1 MYEFYLTCPRGL
13 EDVLQKEVNS
23 YIKQSTTID
32 HGGVYFKGTLED
44 MYRVNYKTR
53 VGMNLHMKLFDG
65 YISNY
70 NDLYKT
76 IYRFEWDKIIQ
87 PNNTFAIRT
96 KINSTI
102 IQKQNFCTMR
112 IKDGIVD
119 KIRKKTDKRPS
130 IDKRNPDFYVFVYIK
145 NKKMKVFLNSSGWPL
160 FMRGYRT
167 KIHKAALNESLA
179 SGILMLTDW
188 NKKDSLYDP
197 MCGSGTFL
205 IEGAMLAFNIPPR
218 ILREYYAFKK
228 WKDFDEALWNKV
240 VKEEN
245 DKINYSDVKLY
256 GSDFLS
262 NNIKIA
268 NDSISKL
275 KLDQYIDFKIS
286 DFKKIVPSENKGV
299 IVTNPPYGYR
309 IGDTEKL
316 QILYK
321 NLGDH
326 LKTNFQGFSGY
337 IFTGN
342 LELLKHVGLRTK
354 KKIILKNGMIDS
366 RLAYYPLKSGKF

>member
-13 EDVLQKEVNS
+13 EDVLQKEAHS
-23 YIKQSTTID
+23 YLKQSTTID
-32 HGGVYFKGTLED
+32 RGGVYFKGTLED

-70 NDLYKT
+70 NDIYKT
-76 IYRFEWDKIIQ
+76 IYRFGWDDIIHSSS
-87 PNNTFAIRT
+87 TFAVRT
-96 KINSTI
+96 KINLTI

-119 KIRKKTDKRPS
+119 KIRKKTNNRPS
-130 IDKRNPDFYVFVYIK
+130 IDKRNPDFYIFVYIK

-188 NKKDSLYDP
+188 NKQDPLYDP

-218 ILREYYAFKK
+218 ILRDYYAFKK

-240 VKEEN
+240 IKEEN
-245 DKINYSDVKLY
+245 DKINYSNVKLY

-268 NDSISKL
+268 NDSINKL
-275 KLDQYIDFKIS
+275 KLDQYIDFKFS
-286 DFKKIVPSENKGV
+286 DFKKIVPSETKG
-299 IVTNPPYGYR
+299 IMVTNPPYGYR

>member
-13 EDVLQKEVNS
+13 EDVLQKEAHS
-23 YIKQSTTID
+23 YLKQSTTID
-32 HGGVYFKGTLED
+32 RGGIYFKGNLED

-70 NDLYKT
+70 NDIYKT
-76 IYRFEWDKIIQ
+76 IYRFSWDKLIET
-87 PNNTFAIRT
+87 NNTFAIRT
-96 KINSTI
+96 KLNSTI

-119 KIRKKTDKRPS
+119 KIREKTNNRPS
-130 IDKRNPDFYVFVYIK
+130 IDKRNPDFYIFVYIK

-188 NKKDSLYDP
+188 NKQDPLYDP

-240 VKEEN
+240 IEQEN
-245 DKINYSDVKLY
+245 DKIKYSDVKLY

-268 NDSISKL
+268 NDSINKL

-286 DFKKIVPSENKGV
+286 DFKKIVPSENNG
-299 IVTNPPYGYR
+299 IMVTNPPYGYR

-342 LELLKHVGLRTK
+342 LDLLKYVGLRTK

>member
-1 MYEFYLTCPRGL
+1 MYKFYLTCPRGL
-13 EDVLQKEVNS
+13 EDVLQKEINS
-23 YIKQSTTID
+23 YTTQSTHID
-32 HGGVYFKGTLED
+32 HGGIHFKGTLED
-44 MYRVNYKTR
+44 MYRINYKTR
-53 VGMNLHMKLFDG
+53 VGMNLHMELFDG
-65 YISNY
+65 TISNY
-70 NDLYKT
+70 NDIYKT
-76 IYRFEWDKIIQ
+76 IYRFKWDEII
-87 PNNTFAIRT
+87 NTNSTFAVRT

-119 KIRKKTDKRPS
+119 KIRKKTNKRPS

-188 NKKDSLYDP
+188 NKKEPLYDF

-228 WKDFDEALWNKV
+228 WGNFDESLWNKV
-240 VKEEN
+240 IKEEN
-245 DKINYSDVKLY
+245 NKINYSDVKIY

-268 NDSISKL
+268 NDSIKKL
-275 KLDQYIDFKIS
+275 KLNKYINFKTS
-286 DFKKIVPSENKGV
+286 DFKKIIPCENKGIV
-299 IVTNPPYGYR
+299 VTNPPYGYR
-309 IGDTEKL
+309 IGDTERL

>member
-188 NKKDSLYDP
+188 NKKDPLYDP

-268 NDSISKL
+268 NDSINKL

>member
-119 KIRKKTDKRPS
+119 KIRKKTDERPS

-188 NKKDSLYDP
+188 NKQDPLYDP

-240 VKEEN
+240 IKEEN
-245 DKINYSDVKLY
+245 DKIKYSDVKLY

-268 NDSISKL
+268 NDSINKL

-299 IVTNPPYGYR
+299 MVTNPPYGYR

>member
-1 MYEFYLTCPRGL
+1 
-13 EDVLQKEVNS
+13 
-23 YIKQSTTID
+23 
-32 HGGVYFKGTLED
+32 

-70 NDLYKT
+70 NNLYKT

-119 KIRKKTDKRPS
+119 KIREKTNNRPS
-130 IDKRNPDFYVFVYIK
+130 IDKRNPDFYIFVYIK

-188 NKKDSLYDP
+188 NKKDALYDP

-228 WKDFDEALWNKV
+228 WKDFDKTLWNKV

-245 DKINYSDVKLY
+245 DKIKYSDVKLY

-268 NDSISKL
+268 NDSINKL

-286 DFKKIVPSENKGV
+286 DFKKIVPSENNG
-299 IVTNPPYGYR
+299 IMVTNPPYGYR

-342 LELLKHVGLRTK
+342 LDLLKYVGLRTK

>member
-13 EDVLQKEVNS
+13 EDVLQKEAHS
-23 YIKQSTTID
+23 YLKQSTTID
-32 HGGVYFKGTLED
+32 YGGVHFKGTLED

-70 NDLYKT
+70 NDIYKT

-87 PNNTFAIRT
+87 PNNTFAVRT

-188 NKKDSLYDP
+188 NKKDPLYDP

-268 NDSISKL
+268 NDSINKL

-286 DFKKIVPSENKGV
+286 DFQKIVPSESKG
-299 IVTNPPYGYR
+299 IMVTNPPYGYR

-342 LELLKHVGLRTK
+342 LELLKYVGLRTK

>member
-1 MYEFYLTCPRGL
+1 
-13 EDVLQKEVNS
+13 
-23 YIKQSTTID
+23 
-32 HGGVYFKGTLED
+32 

-70 NDLYKT
+70 NDIYKT
-76 IYRFEWDKIIQ
+76 IYRFEWDKIIHSSS
-87 PNNTFAIRT
+87 TFAVRT

-145 NKKMKVFLNSSGWPL
+145 NKKMKVFLNSSGWPV

-188 NKKDSLYDP
+188 NKKDPLYDP

-228 WKDFDEALWNKV
+228 FWKVIEKSV
-240 VKEEN
+240 EEN
-245 DKINYSDVKLY
+245 
-256 GSDFLS
+256 
-262 NNIKIA
+262 
-268 NDSISKL
+268 SK
-275 KLDQYIDFKIS
+275 
-286 DFKKIVPSENKGV
+286 N
-299 IVTNPPYGYR
+299 
-309 IGDTEKL
+309 
-316 QILYK
+316 
-321 NLGDH
+321 
-326 LKTNFQGFSGY
+326 
-337 IFTGN
+337 
-342 LELLKHVGLRTK
+342 
-354 KKIILKNGMIDS
+354 
-366 RLAYYPLKSGKF
+366 

>member
-13 EDVLQKEVNS
+13 EDVLQKEAHS
-23 YIKQSTTID
+23 YLKQSTTID

-70 NDLYKT
+70 NDIYKT
-76 IYRFEWDKIIQ
+76 IYRFGWDELIEA
-87 PNNTFAIRT
+87 NNTFAIRT

-119 KIRKKTDKRPS
+119 KIRKKTNNRPS
-130 IDKRNPDFYVFVYIK
+130 IDKRNPDFYIFVYIK

-188 NKKDSLYDP
+188 NKQDPLYDP

-228 WKDFDEALWNKV
+228 WKDFDQVLWNKV
-240 VKEEN
+240 IKEEN
-245 DKINYSDVKLY
+245 DKIKYSDVKLY

-268 NDSISKL
+268 NDSINKL

-286 DFKKIVPSENKGV
+286 DFKKIVPSENKG
-299 IVTNPPYGYR
+299 IMVTNPPYGYR

>member
-1 MYEFYLTCPRGL
+1 MHEFYLTCPRGL
-13 EDVLQKEVNS
+13 ENVLQKEAHS
-23 YIKQSTTID
+23 YLKQSTTID

-70 NDLYKT
+70 NNLYKT

-119 KIRKKTDKRPS
+119 KIRKKTNNRPS
-130 IDKRNPDFYVFVYIK
+130 IDKRNPDFYIFVYIK

-188 NKKDSLYDP
+188 NKKDALYDP

-228 WKDFDEALWNKV
+228 WKDFDKTLWNKV

-245 DKINYSDVKLY
+245 DKIKYSDVKLY

-268 NDSISKL
+268 NDSINKL

-286 DFKKIVPSENKGV
+286 DFKKIVPSENNG
-299 IVTNPPYGYR
+299 IMVTNPPYGYR

-342 LELLKHVGLRTK
+342 LDLLKYVGLRTK

>member
-13 EDVLQKEVNS
+13 EDVLQKEAYS
-23 YIKQSTTID
+23 YLKQSTTID

-70 NDLYKT
+70 NDIYKT
-76 IYRFEWDKIIQ
+76 IYHFEWSKIIQ

-119 KIRKKTDKRPS
+119 KIRKKTNNRPS
-130 IDKRNPDFYVFVYIK
+130 IDKRNPDFYIFVYIK

-188 NKKDSLYDP
+188 NKKDALYDP

-245 DKINYSDVKLY
+245 DKIKYSDVKLY

-286 DFKKIVPSENKGV
+286 DFKKIVPTENKG
-299 IVTNPPYGYR
+299 IMVTNPPYGYR

-342 LELLKHVGLRTK
+342 LDLLKHVGLRTK

>member
-1 MYEFYLTCPRGL
+1 MYKFYLTCPRGL
-13 EDVLQKEVNS
+13 EDVLQKEINS
-23 YIKQSTTID
+23 YITQSTHID
-32 HGGVYFKGTLED
+32 HGGIHFKGTLEE
-44 MYRVNYKTR
+44 MYRINYKTR
-53 VGMNLHMKLFDG
+53 VGMNLHMELFDG
-65 YISNY
+65 TISNY
-70 NDLYKT
+70 NDIYKT
-76 IYRFEWDKIIQ
+76 IYRFKWDEII
-87 PNNTFAIRT
+87 NTNSTFAVRT
-96 KINSTI
+96 KINSII

-119 KIRKKTDKRPS
+119 KIRKKTNKRPS

-188 NKKDSLYDP
+188 NKKEPLYDF

-205 IEGAMLAFNIPPR
+205 IEGAMLAFNVPPR

-228 WKDFDEALWNKV
+228 WKNFDESLWNKV
-240 VKEEN
+240 IKEEN
-245 DKINYSDVKLY
+245 NKINYSDVKIY

-268 NDSISKL
+268 NDSIKKL
-275 KLDQYIDFKIS
+275 KLNKYINFKIS
-286 DFKKIVPSENKGV
+286 DFKKIIPCENKG
-299 IVTNPPYGYR
+299 IMVTNPPYGYR
-309 IGDTEKL
+309 IGDTERL

>member
-13 EDVLQKEVNS
+13 EDVLQKEAYS
-23 YIKQSTTID
+23 YLKQSTTID

-70 NDLYKT
+70 NDIYKT
-76 IYRFEWDKIIQ
+76 IYRFEWSKIIQ

-96 KINSTI
+96 KLNSTI

-119 KIRKKTDKRPS
+119 KIRKKTNNRPS
-130 IDKRNPDFYVFVYIK
+130 IDKRNPDFYIFVYIK

-188 NKKDSLYDP
+188 NKKDALYDP

-228 WKDFDEALWNKV
+228 WKDFDGNLWNKV

-245 DKINYSDVKLY
+245 DKIKYSDVKLY

-268 NDSISKL
+268 NDSINKL

-286 DFKKIVPSENKGV
+286 DFKKIVPSENNG
-299 IVTNPPYGYR
+299 IMVTNPPYGYR

-342 LELLKHVGLRTK
+342 LDLLKHVGLRTK

>member
-1 MYEFYLTCPRGL
+1 MYKFYLTCPRGL
-13 EDVLQKEVNS
+13 EDVLQKEINS
-23 YIKQSTTID
+23 YITQSTHID
-32 HGGVYFKGTLED
+32 HGGIHFKGTLED
-44 MYRVNYKTR
+44 MYRINYKTR
-53 VGMNLHMKLFDG
+53 VGMNLHMELFDG
-65 YISNY
+65 TISNY
-70 NDLYKT
+70 NDIYKT
-76 IYRFEWDKIIQ
+76 IYRFKWDEII
-87 PNNTFAIRT
+87 NTNSTFAVRT

-119 KIRKKTDKRPS
+119 KIRKKTNKRPS

-188 NKKDSLYDP
+188 NKKEPLYDF

-228 WKDFDEALWNKV
+228 WENFDESLWNKV
-240 VKEEN
+240 IKEEN
-245 DKINYSDVKLY
+245 NKINYSDVKIY

-268 NDSISKL
+268 NDSIKKL
-275 KLDQYIDFKIS
+275 NLNKYINFKIR
-286 DFKKIVPSENKGV
+286 DFKKIIPCENKGIV
-299 IVTNPPYGYR
+299 VTNPPYGYR
-309 IGDTEKL
+309 IGDTERL

>member
-13 EDVLQKEVNS
+13 EGVLQKEVGS
-23 YIKQSTTID
+23 YIKQSITID
-32 HGGVYFKGTLED
+32 YGGIYFKGSKED

-53 VGMNLHMKLFDG
+53 VGMNLHMKLFDA

-70 NDLYKT
+70 NDIYKT
-76 IYRFEWDKIIQ
+76 IYHFGWDKIID
-87 PNNTFAIRT
+87 PSSTFAVRT
-96 KINSTI
+96 KLNSTI

-119 KIRKKTDKRPS
+119 RIRKEKDKRPS
-130 IDKRNPDFYVFVYIK
+130 IDKRNPDFYIFIYIK

-188 NKKDSLYDP
+188 DMKASLYDP

-218 ILREYYAFKK
+218 LLRKYYAFKK
-228 WKDFDEALWNKV
+228 WKNFDEELWNQII
-240 VKEEN
+240 KEEQN
-245 DKINYSDVKLY
+245 KIQYSKIKFY
-256 GSDFLS
+256 GSDLLN

-268 NDSISKL
+268 KESVNKL
-275 KLDQYIDFKIS
+275 KLEKYINLDTEDFKNI
-286 DFKKIVPSENKGV
+286 IPTEHKG
-299 IVTNPPYGYR
+299 IIITNPPYGYR
-309 IGDTEKL
+309 IGDVDKL

-321 NLGDH
+321 QIGDH
-326 LKTNFQGFSGY
+326 LKTNFQGFDGY

-342 LELLKHVGLRTK
+342 LELLKYVGLRTK
-354 KKIILKNGMIDS
+354 KKIILKNGTIDC
-366 RLAYYPLKSGKF
+366 RLAYYPLKRGKY

>member
-13 EDVLQKEVNS
+13 EDVLQKEASS
-23 YIKQSTTID
+23 YLKQSITID
-32 HGGVYFKGTLED
+32 RGGIYFKGNLED

-70 NDLYKT
+70 NDIYKT
-76 IYRFEWDKIIQ
+76 IYRFAWEKLIET
-87 PNNTFAIRT
+87 NNTFAIRT
-96 KINSTI
+96 KLNSTI

-119 KIRKKTDKRPS
+119 KIRKKTNNRPS
-130 IDKRNPDFYVFVYIK
+130 IDKRNPDFYIFVYIK

-188 NKKDSLYDP
+188 NKKDALYDP

-245 DKINYSDVKLY
+245 DKIKYSDVKLY

-268 NDSISKL
+268 NDSINKL

-286 DFKKIVPSENKGV
+286 DFKKIVPSENNG
-299 IVTNPPYGYR
+299 IMVTNPPYGYR

>member
-1 MYEFYLTCPRGL
+1 
-13 EDVLQKEVNS
+13 
-23 YIKQSTTID
+23 
-32 HGGVYFKGTLED
+32 
-44 MYRVNYKTR
+44 
-53 VGMNLHMKLFDG
+53 
-65 YISNY
+65 
-70 NDLYKT
+70 
-76 IYRFEWDKIIQ
+76 
-87 PNNTFAIRT
+87 
-96 KINSTI
+96 
-102 IQKQNFCTMR
+102 
-112 IKDGIVD
+112 
-119 KIRKKTDKRPS
+119 
-130 IDKRNPDFYVFVYIK
+130 
-145 NKKMKVFLNSSGWPL
+145 MKVFLNSSGWPL

-188 NKKDSLYDP
+188 NKKDPLYDP

-240 VKEEN
+240 IKEEN

-268 NDSISKL
+268 NDSINKL

-286 DFKKIVPSENKGV
+286 DFKKIVPSENKGI

-342 LELLKHVGLRTK
+342 LDLLKHVGLRTK